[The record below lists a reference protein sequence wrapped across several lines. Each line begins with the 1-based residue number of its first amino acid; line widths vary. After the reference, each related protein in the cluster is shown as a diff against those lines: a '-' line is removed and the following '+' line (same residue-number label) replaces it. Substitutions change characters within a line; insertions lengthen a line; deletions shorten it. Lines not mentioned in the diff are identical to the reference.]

1 MFDAHGQGRAVT
13 VLLLRPVS
21 RPGQRRVAES
31 ATDLFARA
39 VEIDDLDPEEGVTL
53 YRRALRL
60 DPGHD
65 LSMSNLGAIY
75 FRWEEYGAAETWW
88 LRALK
93 ANPKQ
98 TEAHYNLGYLR
109 ATQGAYTAAVDFF
122 CAAISIDERF
132 ADAHF
137 NLADTLEKLGRHEE
151 ARTHWR
157 RYVQLGGS
165 FRKQAMEALGM
176 RVVEST

>member
-1 MFDAHGQGRAVT
+1 MT
-13 VLLLRPVS
+13 VLLFRPVS

-39 VEIDDLDPEEGVTL
+39 VEIDDLDPEEGATL

-88 LRALK
+88 LRALQ

-109 ATQGAYTAAVDFF
+109 AMQKAYAEAVLFF
-122 CAAISIDERF
+122 HAAIALDEGF

-137 NLADTLEKLGRHEE
+137 NVADTLEKLGRREE
-151 ARTHWR
+151 ARKHWR
-157 RYVQLGGS
+157 RYVQLGGP
-165 FRKQAMEALGM
+165 FVKQAMAALGM
-176 RVVEST
+176 RVVSAPENQ